1 MFTNIERKILLILA
15 FVQFNHIVDFM
26 IIMPL
31 GPQLMRTFDISPREF
46 SLLVSSY
53 TFFAGLSGFL
63 ATFYTDKF
71 DRKKS
76 LLFLFLGFT
85 IATALCGLA
94 NTYET
99 MLVTRALTGFFG
111 GVMNSVVLSIVSD
124 LIEYQR
130 RGTAMGYL
138 ATAFSVASIVG
149 VPFSLYLAHH
159 FNYHS
164 PFIFLAFICF
174 LVLFAAYKYV
184 PSVNHHLKNKNN
196 AQHFWDP
203 VVLIFKSKTQVTA
216 LVFMFYV
223 MFSHFC
229 IIPFISPT
237 FVANAGISESDLTW
251 IYLVGGFC
259 SIFTAPFVGRLA
271 DRFGKSKIF
280 IGSVL
285 FSIVPIL
292 FVTHLEK
299 TPLYAVLVV
308 SGLFFISAGS
318 RMIPAQALISS
329 AVVPENRGAFMSLL
343 SCIQSLSMAL
353 GAYVAGRIIVKDET
367 TGYLHHY
374 PIVGYVAIAIGI
386 LTIIIVQKIK
396 FLDENPNKVK
406 YPETEKVKYR
416 L

>member
-1 MFTNIERKILLILA
+1 
-15 FVQFNHIVDFM
+15 
-26 IIMPL
+26 MPL
-31 GPQLMRTFDISPREF
+31 GPQLMRIFNINPHEF

-76 LLFLFLGFT
+76 LLMLFMGFT

-94 NTYET
+94 NTFET
-99 MLVTRALTGFFG
+99 MLIARALTGFFG

-138 ATAFSVASIVG
+138 ATSFSVASIIG

-159 FNYHS
+159 YNYHS
-164 PFIFLAFICF
+164 PFLFLACVCLIVFI
-174 LVLFAAYKYV
+174 AALKYI
-184 PSVNHHLKNKNN
+184 PAVNQHLSENTSKR
-196 AQHFWDP
+196 HFWEP
-203 VVLIFKSKTQVTA
+203 VLSIFKSKTQLTA

-259 SIFTAPFVGRLA
+259 SIFTAPFVGKLA
-271 DRFGKSKIF
+271 DRFGKTKIF

-285 FSIVPIL
+285 FSTIPIL
-292 FVTHLEK
+292 FVTHLQK
-299 TPLYAVLVV
+299 SPLYAVLVV
-308 SGLFFISAGS
+308 SGLFFVSAGS

-353 GAYVAGRIIVKDET
+353 GAYVAGRIIVKDDA
-367 TGYLHHY
+367 TGFLHNY
-374 PIVGYVAIAIGI
+374 PLVGYVAIAIGI
-386 LTIIIVQKIK
+386 LTILIVQKIK
-396 FLDENPNKVK
+396 FLDENPNKLK

>member
-1 MFTNIERKILLILA
+1 MFNKLEKKLLFVLA

-31 GPQLMRTFDISPREF
+31 GPQLMRIFQIDPHQF

-63 ATFYTDKF
+63 ATFYTDRF

-76 LLFLFLGFT
+76 LMVLFFGFT
-85 IATALCGLA
+85 LATAYCGLA
-94 NTYET
+94 QNYES
-99 MLVTRALTGFFG
+99 MLIARALTGFFG
-111 GVMNSVVLSIVSD
+111 GVMNSIVLSIVSD
-124 LIEYQR
+124 VIEYQR

-138 ATAFSVASIVG
+138 ATAFSVASILG
-149 VPFSLYLAHH
+149 VPFSLHLAHAY
-159 FNYHS
+159 NYHA
-164 PFIFLAFICF
+164 PFLFLAAICA
-174 LVLFAAYKYV
+174 LVLIGVYKYV
-184 PSVNHHLKNKNN
+184 PNITTHLHT
-196 AQHFWDP
+196 QTSPTQFWQP
-203 VVLIFKSKTQVTA
+203 ILNILKSKTQITA
-216 LVFMFYV
+216 LFFMFFV

-237 FVANAGISESDLTW
+237 FVANAGITESQLTW
-251 IYLVGGFC
+251 VYLVGGFC
-259 SIFTAPFVGRLA
+259 SIFTAPFVGRIA
-271 DRFGKSKIF
+271 DRFGKIKIF

-285 FSIVPIL
+285 FSILPIF
-292 FVTHLEK
+292 FVTHMNNAH
-299 TPLYAVLVV
+299 LYTVLVV

-329 AVVPENRGAFMSLL
+329 AVIPENRGAFMSLL

-353 GAYVAGRIIVKDET
+353 GSFVAGNIITKDIES
-367 TGYLHHY
+367 GKLNHY
-374 PIVGYVAIAIGI
+374 PIVGYIAIAVGL
-386 LTIIIVQKIK
+386 LTLVLVQKIK
-396 FLDENPNKVK
+396 YLDENPNRFE